1 MPDME
6 LGRQEVSAGAPSVGD
21 KPVAAERPVERPAVA
36 PAAPVARASQRNP
49 VFSELVQG
57 EEDMAGLVGYALYKL
72 NKRDW
77 LATFFK
83 THGRDPTEE
92 EVQSYILGERTQR
105 RLATYRKLAEDMIGR
120 KAAALA
126 ERNAAAAA
134 PAGQQ
139 RISAMKSNSLK
150 SSLPADASAVGP
162 RRSAMATLIFW
173 IAVLVVLGAAG
184 YYYVNYSSLFLGR

>member
-57 EEDMAGLVGYALYKL
+57 EEDLAGLVGYALYKL

-92 EVQSYILGERTQR
+92 EVQADSEEYAARSGAETTSDGETDG
-105 RLATYRKLAEDMIGR
+105 E
-120 KAAALA
+120 AAG
-126 ERNAAAAA
+126 ESEESA
-134 PAGQQ
+134 PAEQ
-139 RISAMKSNSLK
+139 
-150 SSLPADASAVGP
+150 
-162 RRSAMATLIFW
+162 
-173 IAVLVVLGAAG
+173 AAG
-184 YYYVNYSSLFLGR
+184 E